1 MAEAIAEGARS
12 CGAEV
17 SLTDVT
23 SADDGILDGDVILF
37 GCPAMGAEHWRNR
50 SSGRSFPRRKE
61 DCPERKSG
69 CSAHTIGATVNGCA
83 FGPSGRRRPVR
94 FCLPKG

>member
-50 SSGRSFPRRKE
+50 SSGVLFLAGRKIVRKE
-61 DCPERKSG
+61 NR
-69 CSAHTIGATVNGCA
+69 AVRRIRL
-83 FGPSGRRRPVR
+83 GRR
-94 FCLPKG
+94 